1 MAYLVCVATE
11 KELTALAPDVFADS
25 AGYDEMRLIEMPAS
39 YMAKEQ
45 LFFCITGVGPINAAM
60 AVGKCLEVASRKCKV
75 EAVFNIG
82 LAGAYDLSMVPLRTL
97 CWVKEEI
104 WPEYGLHDGFSVT
117 ARAFSF
123 PLWQRQEGDVYD
135 SITLSSPG
143 EIDSRFSKIADEKY
157 LACRSLTVAGVSA
170 SFGRAG
176 QLLNTYHADLENME
190 GFAVAYACARFAM
203 PCLEIR
209 SVSNKVG
216 PRKKDEKDFPGALE
230 VLSTVLPSLNL
241 L

>member
-11 KELTALAPDVFADS
+11 KELVALAPDIFAGKS
-25 AGYDEMRLIEMPAS
+25 GHAEMCLIELPAS
-39 YMAKEQ
+39 GMAKDE
-45 LFFCITGVGPINAAM
+45 LLFCITGVGPINAAM
-60 AVGKCLEVASRKCKV
+60 AVGKCLEAASRKCKLK
-75 EAVFNIG
+75 AVLNIG
-82 LAGAYDLSMVPLRTL
+82 LAGAYDLFKVPLRSL

-104 WPEYGLHDGFSVT
+104 WPEYGLHDGCGVT

-123 PLWQRQEGDVYD
+123 PLWKGPDGDVFD
-135 SITLSSPG
+135 SVFLAHPAEVVSG
-143 EIDSRFSKIADEKY
+143 FAKVAKEKF
-157 LACRSLTVAGVSA
+157 LECRSLTVAGVSA

-176 QLLNTYHADLENME
+176 QLLNTYHAELENME